1 MDPQVESQLFNK
13 PRPKRRRDAVA
24 TKTLL
29 IKTTKRRS
37 TWTQLQS
44 AATEGSAPEN
54 QPRPHARHKQLEV
67 APVIVKQNRYC
78 ELTGDTP
85 DAVHMRRR
93 RGEWIDDRH
102 SHLISGRR
110 LWINLPEVNA
120 WLRSN
125 GLQAN

>member
-1 MDPQVESQLFNK
+1 MDTTAERRNGRIGARKSAAA
-13 PRPKRRRDAVA
+13 PRPAQA
-24 TKTLL
+24 T
-29 IKTTKRRS
+29 
-37 TWTQLQS
+37 
-44 AATEGSAPEN
+44 
-54 QPRPHARHKQLEV
+54 EV